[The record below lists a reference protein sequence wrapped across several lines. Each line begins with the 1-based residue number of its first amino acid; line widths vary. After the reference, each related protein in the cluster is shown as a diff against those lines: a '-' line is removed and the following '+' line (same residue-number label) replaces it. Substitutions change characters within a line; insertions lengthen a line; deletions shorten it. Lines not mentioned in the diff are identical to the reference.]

1 MYIVS
6 SFSSKDPSQEFF
18 EVMGEEVVQE
28 REAEPDIWAKVQKI
42 TAERLEHI
50 EKKAKE
56 KVEEA
61 DENAE
66 PNPWL
71 KRVGWVQTF
80 EREEP
85 RTIASSR

>member
-1 MYIVS
+1 
-6 SFSSKDPSQEFF
+6 
-18 EVMGEEVVQE
+18 MGEEAVLE
-28 REAEPDIWAKVQKI
+28 REVEPDIWAKIQKI

-66 PNPWL
+66 PNP
-71 KRVGWVQTF
+71 
-80 EREEP
+80 
-85 RTIASSR
+85 